1 MSGNTWLKEFFPVA
15 AYYAAKGT
23 NIEAV
28 RHSLQ
33 KWKGLRPDAMEK
45 HHVCIRDNDA
55 NVYANVYDQ
64 KGNLVMFMGDASCA
78 LCHKHTGRFSCSSCP
93 LARVRSGKRCDRE
106 RQHEEEA
113 PWGAWVTSRD
123 PEPMIAALE
132 KAEARLLADSARKRK
147 AG

>member
-1 MSGNTWLKEFFPVA
+1 MSGKTWLKEFFPVA
-15 AYYAAKGT
+15 ACDAAEGT
-23 NIEAV
+23 NLEAV

-33 KWKGLRPDAMEK
+33 KWKGLRPDVMKK
-45 HHVCIRDNDA
+45 HHVRIRQDHIHDR
-55 NVYANVYDQ
+55 
-64 KGNLVMFMGDASCA
+64 KGDLVMIMGDASCA
-78 LCHKHTGRFSCSSCP
+78 LCHKHDMWFGCSSCP

-106 RQHEEEA
+106 RQSEEVS
-113 PWGAWVTSRD
+113 PWGAWVTHRN